1 MRPKNAIII
10 ESIIMTVNIKY
21 SSHLTHIIMAK
32 YNQKKQF
39 KNNFKKV
46 IFEEIKKKINDLAR
60 NLKSSFEINLFR

>member
-21 SSHLTHIIMAK
+21 SSHLTNIIMAK

-46 IFEEIKKKINDLAR
+46 IFEEIKKATPYCSR
-60 NLKSSFEINLFR
+60 